1 MQATFKNSKEF
12 TKLIG
17 IISVFDTSFILK
29 CSKDG
34 MRIFCLDGGKT
45 QIIEAIM
52 PVSYFTNYEFTCKR
66 DTIELGI
73 NVAVFIDIIKGI
85 HKNDVFH
92 LIAKEDADKLH
103 IQIDGEETQM
113 VYDMKLM
120 SVEVDDMEIP
130 PMDQNIKMTIKDS
143 VLKGW
148 KTQICDRTGE
158 SIVFKVKKD
167 QLEISSHG
175 SNLSVNSTLCHG
187 DRMCIT
193 IYDGPKDMTLSHK
206 SIITAYRI
214 CDVAS
219 EIEYGWTNDAPAK
232 FSCEFG
238 SGGKIIMWFAP
249 QMVDDEDEEMDDE

>member
-17 IISVFDTSFILK
+17 IISVFDTSFVLK

-52 PVSYFTNYEFTCKR
+52 PVSYFTNYEFNCKR

-92 LIAKEDADKLH
+92 LIAKEDTDKLH

-113 VYDMKLM
+113 VYDMTLM
-120 SVEVDDMEIP
+120 TVEVDDMEIP
-130 PMDQNIKMTIKDS
+130 PMDQNIKMTI
-143 VLKGW
+143 
-148 KTQICDRTGE
+148 
-158 SIVFKVKKD
+158 
-167 QLEISSHG
+167 HG
-175 SNLSVNSTLCHG
+175 L
-187 DRMCIT
+187 
-193 IYDGPKDMTLSHK
+193 
-206 SIITAYRI
+206 
-214 CDVAS
+214 
-219 EIEYGWTNDAPAK
+219 
-232 FSCEFG
+232 
-238 SGGKIIMWFAP
+238 FAFFIK
-249 QMVDDEDEEMDDE
+249 